1 MNYNYINDDY
11 TREHATTI
19 RVLLLLLH

>member
-11 TREHATTI
+11 TREHATII